1 MKDSDPDPVVPSKT
15 KLEMSLQDKKEAFVT
30 LATNDTY
37 SLGCLVLGNSL
48 RRVKTTRQLVVMV
61 SVGVSNPMRSQ
72 LAQVFDVIQEV
83 DVLDSNDPI
92 NLSLLGRPDLNVT
105 FTKLHCWRL
114 TQFDKAVF
122 LDADTLVLQNVDELF
137 DREELSAAPDAGW
150 PDCFNSGVFVFKPS
164 LETYQ
169 SLLEFAT
176 SQGSFDGGDQG
187 LLNMYFKN
195 WATED
200 ISKHLPFIYNVVSQ
214 AFYSYLPAFT
224 QFKDRVKIVHFIGA
238 VKPWH
243 HTFDTSTRT
252 VQPLPGTGHSQEF
265 LQVWWNI
272 FMDMVQPNLD
282 PSLALFAPWPP
293 PVRDEPEHSNGDS
306 ASHENVEHKPPVV
319 EETIPVVFPYKPPD
333 VGNLFYEVD
342 KDDSECNGTE
352 KILEEEK
359 IVEMTVIPRSYSEL
373 ESHYAEEPISH
384 INPSKP
390 PPGTFSAP
398 WITEGW
404 EKGMKGPDPKPP
416 DFTVTHKIEES
427 KSEAL
432 KTNSEPESK
441 ENSINETEKYTSS
454 SPTNNEEENSSIGLA
469 GELATM
475 TVHGAPSPATP
486 LSDAQRKLNWER
498 GQIDYLGQDSF
509 ENIQKKIDETLN
521 TSEPAPTP
529 VTMASPF
536 TPKSATNSKPRP
548 EATSEI
554 KPEVSSTA
562 AEELPPPIKQPVKKE
577 APQVKPTVPAPQA
590 KSAAPAPQPKPVAPA
605 PQAKSVA
612 PAPLAKPAAPAPQ
625 SKFVAPTPQVK
636 PVAPAPQAKPV
647 APAPQ
652 PKPAAP
658 APQPKPSAPVT
669 QPKPSVSATQPKS
682 VPATQP
688 KSVPATQPTAQPK
701 VTPVRPLV
709 RPQTTS
715 TAQSNVGA
723 TAASRA
729 PAPSVQSRF
738 GATTGTARPA
748 APTQPATKTT
758 GLNIQTSSKKK

>member
-282 PSLALFAPWPP
+282 PSL
-293 PVRDEPEHSNGDS
+293 R
-306 ASHENVEHKPPVV
+306 
-319 EETIPVVFPYKPPD
+319 EELT
-333 VGNLFYEVD
+333 
-342 KDDSECNGTE
+342 
-352 KILEEEK
+352 
-359 IVEMTVIPRSYSEL
+359 M
-373 ESHYAEEPISH
+373 
-384 INPSKP
+384 
-390 PPGTFSAP
+390 
-398 WITEGW
+398 
-404 EKGMKGPDPKPP
+404 
-416 DFTVTHKIEES
+416 
-427 KSEAL
+427 
-432 KTNSEPESK
+432 
-441 ENSINETEKYTSS
+441 
-454 SPTNNEEENSSIGLA
+454 IGLA